1 MERSL
6 KNILQEAKTSGDLY
20 LRDWKNFPLPVLPR
34 EKVRLQSNKL
44 NLSELEGF
52 GSGFSSEMNQGEE
65 SATNEGGDKRK
76 LLNSLIQRSPAN
88 PKVLLTKR
96 SFKAMQSAAGES
108 ADDLK
113 GKKSAKNMKLMHRL
127 QKEMNFLDDAKEE
140 EKRNLRKGRFASD
153 FEKPDRRDLREGLEY
168 PRTNPGV
175 GNEEVDFQK
184 LTKKWRIVGTSTS
197 LEKQYLRLTS
207 EPHASSVRP
216 LEILKQSLKMLVN
229 KWKEG
234 KAEYRYIIE
243 QFRSIRQDLV
253 IQHIRNKFTV
263 KVYETNARIC
273 LECHDLEQ
281 FNQCQSRLY
290 DLYRD
295 NLKGNKYE
303 FLSYRLLYMILNN
316 LKFEMNR
323 LLLMLQH
330 EEIDHPDLKYVIDF
344 REALDQGNVARCF
357 NLYKNSPNM
366 SSYLIDI
373 FVVKLRV
380 WGLQILTKAYCDKVD
395 LKFLTS
401 ILAFHDENTC
411 RDFII
416 ETKGLLSE
424 DGNYLMCKD
433 SHRVYLHDAS
443 MKKKFDQSK
452 LGLLRCLTVIHPIFG
467 VVCLERLDS

>member
-184 LTKKWRIVGTSTS
+184 LTKKWRIV
-197 LEKQYLRLTS
+197 
-207 EPHASSVRP
+207 VR
-216 LEILKQSLKMLVN
+216 
-229 KWKEG
+229 
-234 KAEYRYIIE
+234 A
-243 QFRSIRQDLV
+243 
-253 IQHIRNKFTV
+253 FTV
-263 KVYETNARIC
+263 IMLCGQRIV
-273 LECHDLEQ
+273 D
-281 FNQCQSRLY
+281 RV
-290 DLYRD
+290 
-295 NLKGNKYE
+295 
-303 FLSYRLLYMILNN
+303 
-316 LKFEMNR
+316 
-323 LLLMLQH
+323 
-330 EEIDHPDLKYVIDF
+330 HPQV
-344 REALDQGNVARCF
+344 
-357 NLYKNSPNM
+357 
-366 SSYLIDI
+366 
-373 FVVKLRV
+373 LRSNI
-380 WGLQILTKAYCDKVD
+380 QD
-395 LKFLTS
+395 
-401 ILAFHDENTC
+401 
-411 RDFII
+411 
-416 ETKGLLSE
+416 
-424 DGNYLMCKD
+424 
-433 SHRVYLHDAS
+433 
-443 MKKKFDQSK
+443 
-452 LGLLRCLTVIHPIFG
+452 
-467 VVCLERLDS
+467 